1 MEKRALRCSLSVTR
15 GTVYYSNRNLN
26 NTVTLPTNIIEFLII
41 GKAMQLLIKKS
52 IIFVPIIFVEICTY
66 RQTIEVVSRGAEKPK
81 IRSKVIFALKKIQ
94 EFLRGRKLFFTKKLL
109 YLGGTMVSM

>member
-1 MEKRALRCSLSVTR
+1 MEKRALSCSLSVTR

-81 IRSKVIFALKKIQ
+81 SRSKVFVCSQKDSRIFMGKKVVFHQKIIIP
-94 EFLRGRKLFFTKKLL
+94 RR
-109 YLGGTMVSM
+109 YNRCS